1 MVLIMKYNT
10 NLLDVI
16 RMYIISLFN
25 HDAFDIDTVV
35 SINKKLEDLVNRLS
49 NLNIP
54 TVKIDIEKNQ
64 IQLIANDVTVDTES
78 NTTTAGFRG
87 VHNQR
92 NTGKKVI
99 NEGWYGSSYSHS
111 FISHDLFYND
121 RYSSSSYTEN
131 IPKDEI
137 LYEDYL
143 YFKQI
148 NIPEYNGKIEIK
160 TFGDGIG
167 NRSSVNFKYT
177 LSISVD
183 LNIPNAGFTSI
194 FDENV
199 MTKILNDT
207 LEGFEYTVETKI
219 VKPINSEYTQYNKA
233 NIFSMYNTTTETR
246 NIEDDV
252 EYATNDNRWR
262 EYDIYTFKNGL
273 EYVYCKHVYFFK
285 YIENDKLYLTITGW
299 GGYTEKSLSIDGGLN
314 ILPIPKITG
323 NTCNPSYEHFDKQLI
338 EFRNDNVDEKL
349 NDIIIKVL
357 TCNMFIL
364 KAGAIS
370 IKNALTDDQI
380 IEIYQHVKNHPVYN
394 NNSEQ
399 VYKEDLYRYFYEKL
413 ADNITFHG
421 KNYDRWC
428 NIKDIVEKFKD
439 TLPENCSFTN
449 GKYGRDETF
458 YQGFNELIVIG
469 RNSSIQ
475 HVNSYEEYY
484 VLDSEKGWVRKR

>member
-99 NEGWYGSSYSHS
+99 NKGWYGSSYSHS

-285 YIENDKLYLTITGW
+285 YIENDKLYLTTTGW

-323 NTCNPSYEHFDKQLI
+323 NTCNPSIILH
-338 EFRNDNVDEKL
+338 
-349 NDIIIKVL
+349 DI
-357 TCNMFIL
+357 
-364 KAGAIS
+364 
-370 IKNALTDDQI
+370 
-380 IEIYQHVKNHPVYN
+380 
-394 NNSEQ
+394 
-399 VYKEDLYRYFYEKL
+399 
-413 ADNITFHG
+413 
-421 KNYDRWC
+421 
-428 NIKDIVEKFKD
+428 
-439 TLPENCSFTN
+439 
-449 GKYGRDETF
+449 
-458 YQGFNELIVIG
+458 
-469 RNSSIQ
+469 
-475 HVNSYEEYY
+475 
-484 VLDSEKGWVRKR
+484 

>member
-1 MVLIMKYNT
+1 MDYLKLKKLKMKYNT

-99 NEGWYGSSYSHS
+99 NKGWYGSSYSHS

-285 YIENDKLYLTITGW
+285 YIENDKLYLTTTGW
-299 GGYTEKSLSIDGGLN
+299 GGYTEKSLSID
-314 ILPIPKITG
+314 
-323 NTCNPSYEHFDKQLI
+323 E
-338 EFRNDNVDEKL
+338 
-349 NDIIIKVL
+349 
-357 TCNMFIL
+357 
-364 KAGAIS
+364 
-370 IKNALTDDQI
+370 
-380 IEIYQHVKNHPVYN
+380 
-394 NNSEQ
+394 
-399 VYKEDLYRYFYEKL
+399 RY
-413 ADNITFHG
+413 
-421 KNYDRWC
+421 
-428 NIKDIVEKFKD
+428 
-439 TLPENCSFTN
+439 
-449 GKYGRDETF
+449 
-458 YQGFNELIVIG
+458 
-469 RNSSIQ
+469 
-475 HVNSYEEYY
+475 
-484 VLDSEKGWVRKR
+484 